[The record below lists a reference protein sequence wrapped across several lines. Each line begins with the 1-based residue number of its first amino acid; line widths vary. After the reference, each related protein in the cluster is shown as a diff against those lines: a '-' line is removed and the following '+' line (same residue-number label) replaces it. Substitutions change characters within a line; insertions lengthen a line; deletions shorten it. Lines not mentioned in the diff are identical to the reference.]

1 MILHFFKLITR
12 VLPKVLCGFGT
23 SVSPEGYGCLEN
35 LGYVCKH
42 FKIFLVIVCSK
53 KQSASWHHF
62 SREIGDKD
70 SLVALRMIR
79 SVKVDDALSQSSPG
93 CPFPLT
99 ENSLLLILF
108 PFYATV
114 YALRY
119 NLKSQSWAGGGSPIA
134 LFLTHKRSINQVLP
148 ALCFIWVPGESALH
162 HLNFKPHENTLLKGT
177 GKGKCDLHVPPI
189 FGYFSLHGLP
199 SSDNHTAVYLQVIRT
214 PRCSPHASRSPS
226 LHVLR
231 GEAVDHAVLQG
242 LLSL

>member
-1 MILHFFKLITR
+1 M
-12 VLPKVLCGFGT
+12 LPKVLCGFGT
-23 SVSPEGYGCLEN
+23 TSVSPQGYGCLEN
-35 LGYVCKH
+35 LGYVCKY

-53 KQSASWHHF
+53 KQSESWHHF

-70 SLVALRMIR
+70 FLVALRMIR

-108 PFYATV
+108 LFYATV

-148 ALCFIWVPGESALH
+148 ALCFIWLSARWICSAS
-162 HLNFKPHENTLLKGT
+162 FKFQATWKYSSQRHEERKVRSPRAT
-177 GKGKCDLHVPPI
+177 
-189 FGYFSLHGLP
+189 YFWVFLP
-199 SSDNHTAVYLQVIRT
+199 SW
-214 PRCSPHASRSPS
+214 PS
-226 LHVLR
+226 FLW
-231 GEAVDHAVLQG
+231 
-242 LLSL
+242 